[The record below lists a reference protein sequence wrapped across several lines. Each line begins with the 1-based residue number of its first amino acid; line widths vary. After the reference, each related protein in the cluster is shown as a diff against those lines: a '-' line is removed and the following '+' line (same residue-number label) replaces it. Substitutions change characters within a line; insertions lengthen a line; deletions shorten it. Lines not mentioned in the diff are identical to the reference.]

1 MDDAA
6 PALGLDR
13 QIDTLAGEGARLAAG
28 VRRDPGA
35 PLRSCPDW
43 TGADLLAHVC
53 GFVRYVRG
61 LLHDPASADR
71 ELPAVGAA
79 DADATWDDDLAR
91 LVDALRTTPP
101 GAPAPNWAVSPDTA
115 AFWQR
120 RAAHELAVHR
130 WDAETARD
138 AEPSPIDAD
147 VAADGVDEFFDV
159 FVATGL
165 AAGMVPRTAATLAVE
180 LTDRG
185 TRRTHDLPE
194 AGPVTTIRGTAE
206 DVLLAVWGRR
216 PLLPLH
222 TDGDP
227 TILRNWPTI

>member
-6 PALGLDR
+6 PAFGLDR
-13 QIDTLAGEGARLAAG
+13 QIDTLSRDGARLAAT
-28 VRRDPGA
+28 VRRDPA
-35 PLRSCPDW
+35 ARLRSCPDW

-53 GFVRYVRG
+53 AFARWVND
-61 LLHDPASADR
+61 LLSGGSAAR
-71 ELPAVGAA
+71 ELPAVTTA

-91 LVDALRTTPP
+91 LVGVLRTTPP
-101 GAPAPNWAVSPDTA
+101 DAPAPNWAVSPDTV

-130 WDAETARD
+130 WDAETAGD
-138 AEPSPIDAD
+138 ADPTPIDAD

-165 AAGMVPRTAATLAVE
+165 AAGMVPSTAATLAVE

-185 TRRTHDLPE
+185 ARRSVDLPE

-216 PLLPLH
+216 PLLSLH
-222 TDGDP
+222 TGGDP
-227 TILRNWPTI
+227 TLLQHWPTI

>member
-6 PALGLDR
+6 PAFGLDR
-13 QIDTLAGEGARLAAG
+13 QIDTLAREGARLAAT

-35 PLRSCPDW
+35 RLRSCPDW
-43 TGADLLAHVC
+43 TGGDLLAHVSS
-53 GFVRYVRG
+53 FARWVNG
-61 LLHDPASADR
+61 LLSGGPADR
-71 ELPAVGAA
+71 DLPAVATA

-91 LVDALRTTPP
+91 LVDALRTT
-101 GAPAPNWAVSPDTA
+101 APDADAPNWAVSPDTV

-120 RAAHELAVHR
+120 RAAHELTVHR
-130 WDAETARD
+130 WDAETAD
-138 AEPSPIDAD
+138 GAVPSPIDAD

-165 AAGMVPRTAATLAVE
+165 AAGMVARTAATLAVE

-185 TRRTHDLPE
+185 TRRSVDLPE
-194 AGPVTTIRGTAE
+194 SGPVTTIRGSAE

-216 PLLPLH
+216 PLLPLYI
-222 TDGDP
+222 DGDP
-227 TILRNWPTI
+227 TLLDNWPTI